1 MTAEDIQVDGKNTE
15 ERTRLWVINR
25 CGKDEVLATR
35 NKWMV
40 GEKGA
45 NRTTRRGE
53 WVTHGSKG
61 KVEGRITWQEE
72 DPQGLNTE
80 QLRGA
85 VLHERR

>member
-1 MTAEDIQVDGKNTE
+1 
-15 ERTRLWVINR
+15 
-25 CGKDEVLATR
+25 
-35 NKWMV
+35 MV

-72 DPQGLNTE
+72 DPHGLNTE
-80 QLRGA
+80 QLRGRDVRTPLIRA
-85 VLHERR
+85 LRSWPLKDAPMIPDPPPRLKGRKAGGVRNGLRRH